1 MGWFRSGRRPWGWVA
16 LLALVLQLGL
26 SFGHV
31 HGLDAEPS
39 GKAAAS
45 VAHGGTNPSKPDTGD
60 HDDDYC
66 AICAI
71 MAMLSGAQTASAPAL
86 ASPISLA
93 SAETAASPETIDIA
107 STPSAFRSR
116 APPQA

>member
-1 MGWFRSGRRPWGWVA
+1 
-16 LLALVLQLGL
+16 
-26 SFGHV
+26 
-31 HGLDAEPS
+31 
-39 GKAAAS
+39 
-45 VAHGGTNPSKPDTGD
+45 
-60 HDDDYC
+60 
-66 AICAI
+66 
-71 MAMLSGAQTASAPAL
+71 L